1 MKTRHMYGCRT
12 CWDAPSSAFGTFSPT
27 RSVGEKAL
35 DGKALPRKGRGVARR
50 DTQSPSGAGANAAAT
65 HSLTRFS
72 HAFYRLESTPKEGRG
87 VARKD
92 TQAPPT
98 PEPTTPP
105 PVHYPTINPL
115 FSRSYRNLSSARLES
130 TPKERKRCSK
140 EGHQVCEKC
149 GLTRHLLYPGTTERK
164 IEPRRGQCQLV
175 GQHWQPV
182 TILNPHREMDEERRD
197 HE

>member
-1 MKTRHMYGCRT
+1 MSSPSAACASFSSSSDGAWLGRPAHLRPPHP
-12 CWDAPSSAFGTFSPT
+12 APPPSPPAKSA
-27 RSVGEKAL
+27 GEKAL
-35 DGKALPRKGRGVARR
+35 DWKALPKKGRDVARR
-50 DTQSPSGAGANAAAT
+50 
-65 HSLTRFS
+65 
-72 HAFYRLESTPKEGRG
+72 
-87 VARKD
+87 D

-130 TPKERKRCSK
+130 TPRERKRCSK

-149 GLTRHLLYPGTTERK
+149 GLTRHMLFPGTAERE
-164 IEPRRGQCQLV
+164 IETRCCECQLV